1 MWVESTNVDNHSISS
16 RVDCD
21 QTKHFTQLQKYT
33 YKYLQNLTK
42 YPKFV
47 QILISNGKIQF
58 VDYESQVRHDHVA
71 AILLRMFIVCLL
83 TLSITLSIIF
93 IIIS

>member
-1 MWVESTNVDNHSISS
+1 MSITIQFRAVWIAIRQNIS
-16 RVDCD
+16 RNYKY
-21 QTKHFTQLQKYT
+21 TLYT

-58 VDYESQVRHDHVA
+58 VGYESQVRHDHVA